1 MNAVYTKT
9 RSGELIELMRP
20 NAGDLLANGQ
30 LVGSIRRDADDVVL
44 CIDNQPQRIRYSDY
58 LRVLATPANDAP

>member
-9 RSGELIELMRP
+9 RSGELIELVRP
-20 NAGDLLANGQ
+20 NATDLTANGR
-30 LVGSIRRDADDVVL
+30 LVGSVKRDADDVVL
-44 CIDNQPQRIRYSDY
+44 CVDNQPQRIRYTDY